1 MAEVVLKN
9 FVNRYG
15 ATQVIHGV
23 DLKVQDGELCV
34 FVDPSG
40 GGKST
45 LLRTVAELEETTEGA
60 MKSAPRM

>member
-34 FVDPSG
+34 FVAPSG
-40 GGKST
+40 
-45 LLRTVAELEETTEGA
+45 AENPLCCA
-60 MKSAPRM
+60 RWPSWKRRPKAR